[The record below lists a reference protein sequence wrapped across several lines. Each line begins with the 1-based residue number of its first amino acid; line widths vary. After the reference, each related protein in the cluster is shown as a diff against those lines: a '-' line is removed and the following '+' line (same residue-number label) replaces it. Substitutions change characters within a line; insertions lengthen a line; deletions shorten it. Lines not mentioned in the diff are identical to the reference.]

1 MEPGS
6 VPRTRSSGSLPRKSS
21 VSTSSTFPPMRQR
34 RTAPSEPPV
43 STSSPDTA
51 RAEID
56 EPLCAA
62 NVAVHVNWAQLEAFH
77 RKLLWTHRPSLA
89 RPDAHLTRLVAGH
102 EPVAA
107 ALERCDLRLV
117 PDERGVDASSVG
129 ILR

>member
-1 MEPGS
+1 
-6 VPRTRSSGSLPRKSS
+6 
-21 VSTSSTFPPMRQR
+21 MRQR

-56 EPLCAA
+56 EPLCAV
-62 NVAVHVNWAQLEAFH
+62 NVAVHVNWVQLSIWGI
-77 RKLLWTHRPSLA
+77 KLRQTHRPSLA
-89 RPDAHLTRLVAGH
+89 RPDAHLARLVAGH

-107 ALERCDLRLV
+107 AFERRDLRLV
-117 PDERGVDASSVG
+117 PEERGGDASSVG